1 VIKLLDVL
9 DEKIEKALSLL
20 KNKGIGS
27 FEIFASFSDT
37 IRADAEEGEM
47 KNLERAAESGISL
60 RILSSGSMGFAFARD
75 AGEELIGSAIKSAK
89 YQFADEHNVLPV
101 PVGEYTGADI
111 FDGETER
118 LSAEECLEKA
128 KEIEHSALAYDER
141 VRQVRKAAF
150 ARTLSCVRIM
160 NSAGIDV
167 KGSTTY
173 CSASVM
179 VMAGS
184 GSEMQSGYDFSISHN
199 LKDIDLEKTGR
210 TASKNAVSML
220 GARRISTCRMPV
232 LFDNATTADILEA
245 ISGSFVGENI
255 IKGKSLLKDKLGE
268 LYFSPCITLLDNP
281 LEKDSI
287 SSFAFDG
294 EGVASRKNILIEK
307 GRVASFV
314 YDSYWGNAAGLAS
327 TGNSIRGSYR
337 SSPSLGVRHLML
349 EPGKGMS
356 GVLHG
361 LKQVLKIT
369 DIMGMHTVDPIS
381 GEFSVGVNGILIENG
396 TDAYPVR
403 EAAIA
408 GNLYSMLGHVVH
420 VGDDIRSFGSVRTPS
435 ILIEEMDVSSQ

>member
-1 VIKLLDVL
+1 VIKLLTVL

-20 KNKGIGS
+20 KNQGINNY
-27 FEIFASFSDT
+27 EIFASSGDI

-47 KNLERAAESGISL
+47 KNLERASESGISV
-60 RILSSGSMGFAFARD
+60 RILAEGSMGFAYGKD
-75 AGEELIGSAIKSAK
+75 ADDKLIDSAIKSAR
-89 YQFADEHNVLPV
+89 YQFADEYNIIPV
-101 PVGEYTGADI
+101 PEGEYKKADI
-111 FDGETER
+111 FDSDTAR

-128 KEIEHSALAYDER
+128 KIIESSALAFDER
-141 VRQVRKAAF
+141 IRQVRKATF
-150 ARTLSCVRIM
+150 ATTLAYVRIV
-160 NSAGIDV
+160 NSAGTDV
-167 KGSTTY
+167 QGNATY

-184 GSEMQSGYDFSISHN
+184 GAEMQSGYDFSISHN
-199 LKDIDLEKTGR
+199 LKGIELEKTGR

-220 GARRISTCRMPV
+220 GARHIVTCKMPV
-232 LFDNATTADILEA
+232 LFDNVTTADILEA

-268 LYFSPCITLLDNP
+268 MYFSPNITLLDNP
-281 LEKDSI
+281 LEKNSI
-287 SSFAFDG
+287 NSFAFDG

-314 YDSYWGNAAGLAS
+314 YDSYWGKVAGKSS

-337 SSPSLGVRHLML
+337 SSPTLSVRHLKL
-349 EPGKGMS
+349 EPGSSMAGA
-356 GVLHG
+356 LLG
-361 LKQVLKIT
+361 LKQVLKVT

-381 GEFSVGVNGILIENG
+381 GEFSVGVNGMLIENG
-396 TDAYPVR
+396 MEAYPVR

-408 GNLYSMLGHVVH
+408 GNLYSMLGHVAH
-420 VGDDIRSFGSVRTPS
+420 VGDDVRSFGSVQTPS